1 MTLDQAI
8 AKLRELNQP
17 VPQPQRLPTE
27 EEVAG
32 IEERLGIQ
40 LHPDFRRYLLEASD
54 VVYGAL
60 EPVTVTSP
68 ESHTDLYEVCR
79 GAWEDYEVPRKL
91 VPVCED
97 NGDFYCMDKKG
108 QIVFWSADGA
118 TEDKWPNL
126 ANWIEEVWIG
136 ESGDDE

>member
-17 VPQPQRLPTE
+17 VPQPQRLPTPD
-27 EEVAG
+27 EVSQV
-32 IEERLGIQ
+32 EERLGIQ

-91 VPVCED
+91 TPVCED

-118 TEDKWPNL
+118 TDEKWPNL

-136 ESGDDE
+136 ESGDEE